1 MRRAR
6 VVVTIGTVV
15 VLSATGTVVAGAGHR
30 LSPADSATARPLTAD
45 AVGALFLDGTHYCT
59 ASVVHS
65 GRGNELLTA
74 AHCLHDGEGGDYISG
89 VTFAPGYHDGVA
101 PLGFWDVGDELVAPG
116 WTDASDPDLDFGF
129 ATAHQTGETRP
140 LEAVTGANR
149 LGTDEP
155 FGRRVSVTGYPETE
169 EAPAI
174 CTTTSTQQDERQ
186 LRVDCPGFA
195 TGTSG
200 GPWVTDRDPNT
211 NLGTVIGVVG
221 GYEYGGDTDDVSYS
235 CYFGD
240 EVAELYRQATSQP

>member
-15 VLSATGTVVAGAGHR
+15 VLSTTGTVVAGAGHR
-30 LSPADSATARPLTAD
+30 LSPADSTPRLRSSE

-65 GRGNELLTA
+65 GRGDELLTA
-74 AHCLHDGEGGDYISG
+74 AHCLHDGEGGDYIAG

-101 PLGFWDVGDELVAPG
+101 PLGFWDVADELVAPG
-116 WTDASDPDLDFGF
+116 WSSGSDPNLDVGF
-129 ATAHQTGETRP
+129 ATAHQAGSKQP
-140 LEAVTGANR
+140 IEAVTGANR
-149 LGTDEP
+149 LGTGRP
-155 FGRRVSVTGYPETE
+155 FAQPVRVTGYPESE
-169 EAPAI
+169 EVPAV
-174 CTTTSTQQDERQ
+174 CATDSTRQDEHQ

-200 GPWVTDRDPNT
+200 GPWVVDRDPAT

-235 CYFGD
+235 SYFGD
-240 EVAELYRQATSQP
+240 DVAELYRQATSRP